1 MAYSEVTSSRFRFS
15 IIVPLYNKEPYVEKA
30 LRSILGQTFTDY
42 ELIVVNDGS
51 KDNSLA
57 VAQRVLEGVD
67 KATIINQEN
76 TGVSTARNN
85 GVAASTGEYI
95 CFLDADDWWEPTFL
109 EEMDKFINDYPDAG
123 LYALN
128 YIYYKPGKT
137 HIAINH
143 PTGYINYPKLY
154 YENGD
159 MPIWTGAVCLPRV
172 SFGKYGG
179 FPIRIKLGE
188 DFLLWS
194 KIAIEN
200 KVAFLDKPL
209 AYYNNEIPPSQRAT
223 RHLYPPEHHMLFN
236 MEWLEKRVAEMEEN
250 GDWIDLMDMLRV
262 NGLLDYLLDK
272 EYHQIAAEELK
283 KVDWSKQQKSVIRQY
298 KRPIWVM
305 ILKSRF
311 MKFGSMIKHLFI

>member
-1 MAYSEVTSSRFRFS
+1 MAYSEITSWNHRFS
-15 IIVPLYNKEPYVEKA
+15 VIVPLYNKEPYVEKA
-30 LRSILGQTFTDY
+30 LRSVLGQTFSDF

-57 VAQRVLEGVD
+57 VAQKVLVGVEN
-67 KATIINQEN
+67 AEIINQEN
-76 TGVSTARNN
+76 AGVSTARNN
-85 GVAASTGEYI
+85 GIAVSHGEYI

-109 EEMDKFINDYPDAG
+109 EEMNKLIECYPDAG
-123 LYALN
+123 LYASN

-154 YENGD
+154 FENGD
-159 MPIWTGAVCLPRV
+159 MPIWTGAVCLPKT
-172 SFGKYGG
+172 SSEKYRG

-200 KVAFLDKPL
+200 KIAFLNKPL

-236 MEWLEKRVAEMEEN
+236 MGWLEKLVAEMKDN
-250 GDWIDLMDMLRV
+250 KDWINLMDMLRV
-262 NGLLDYLLDK
+262 NGLLDYWLSK
-272 EYHQIAAEELK
+272 EYHQSAAVELK
-283 KVDWSKQQKSVIRQY
+283 KVDWDKQQKSVIRQY
-298 KRPIWVM
+298 KKPIWVM
-305 ILKSRF
+305 RLKSRF
-311 MKFGSMIKHLFI
+311 MKFGSFIKHLFI